1 MRRKLLIVI
10 CWLTIALQLVAQN
23 TAALIG
29 ISDYQPGSGW
39 RAINAHNDVEL
50 IKSKLSS
57 SWKVIVLEN
66 ESATRQGITQLL
78 NEITMTASPGDTVF
92 IHFSCH
98 GQQMVP
104 LNIDNNT
111 EPDMLDE
118 ALVPYDTYKKWSLS
132 YDGRNHLRDDDLSS
146 YINLIRDKVGVNG
159 MVIVSLDACHSDCMD
174 KDGNPINSDSTSVV
188 YRGTADIFGDSTLI
202 TASVK
207 AKRYIRDT
215 STIASDNISEVVY
228 ISACQTHSQNAEI
241 VDSNGTGYGSLSYSI
256 ATALDSSSFSN
267 ITQFLDKVV
276 VSMDSLVPYQTP
288 GIRASFSY
296 TMPNL
301 ESKTVQN
308 NSTITQ
314 NNNGQSHHI
323 GYILIAAFALLAIL
337 IWRIKKK

>member
-1 MRRKLLIVI
+1 
-10 CWLTIALQLVAQN
+10 
-23 TAALIG
+23 
-29 ISDYQPGSGW
+29 
-39 RAINAHNDVEL
+39 
-50 IKSKLSS
+50 
-57 SWKVIVLEN
+57 
-66 ESATRQGITQLL
+66 
-78 NEITMTASPGDTVF
+78 MTASPGDTVF

-98 GQQMVP
+98 GQHMVP

-132 YDGRNHLRDDDLSS
+132 YDGRNHLRDDDLST

-256 ATALDSSSFSN
+256 ATALDNSSFSN

-288 GIRASFSY
+288 GIRASFTY
-296 TMPNL
+296 TRPNHKPDPA
-301 ESKTVQN
+301 KTISTTDQN
-308 NSTITQ
+308 DNEH
-314 NNNGQSHHI
+314 GHHI
-323 GYILIAAFALLAIL
+323 WYILIAAFALLPII